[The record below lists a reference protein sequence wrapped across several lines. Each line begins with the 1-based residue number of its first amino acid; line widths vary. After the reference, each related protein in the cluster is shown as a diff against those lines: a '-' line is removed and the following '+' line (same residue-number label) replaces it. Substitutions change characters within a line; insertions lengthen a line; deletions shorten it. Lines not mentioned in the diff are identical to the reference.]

1 MKIIMPILAAGHIK
15 VKIGGKFCREIK
27 LGALPY

>member
-1 MKIIMPILAAGHIK
+1 MKIRILAAGHIK

-27 LGALPY
+27 LGTLPY